1 MHSTGAM
8 RCSAHFSTRGPRPM
22 SACRSRSPIA
32 AAKCWASRYR
42 SMAEYAW
49 RSEETPATV
58 LRSFL
63 GVAPDL
69 CRLLGCLVDR
79 PLRQRDPVRHVAEHH
94 ADASADT
101 DPLDHV
107 GRGELPVGGAEI
119 ANDAQ
124 CFVGSRLALLRIEID
139 QQHHVGGLGAT
150 RRLNRVLHLCIGM
163 HRAFSLDFLPDRLAR
178 HAPRA
183 GGRRRIA
190 QPVALGAGLQVEIMR
205 GAMLEILDILDIEI
219 VDAQPHAEIVS
230 FDWHDLFP
238 FHQPLRMTIDDAVA
252 GLAQPR
258 LALTSTFL
266 TWRQPP
272 SR

>member
-32 AAKCWASRYR
+32 AAKCWASRNR

-58 LRSFL
+58 LRLFL
-63 GVAPDL
+63 GGA
-69 CRLLGCLVDR
+69 
-79 PLRQRDPVRHVAEHH
+79 
-94 ADASADT
+94 
-101 DPLDHV
+101 
-107 GRGELPVGGAEI
+107 PVGGAEI

-139 QQHHVGGLGAT
+139 QQHHVGGLGAK
-150 RRLNRVLHLCIGM
+150 RRLNRVMHLCIGM

-205 GAMLEILDILDIEI
+205 GAMLEIFDILDIEI
-219 VDAQPHAEIVS
+219 VDAQPHAEILS

-266 TWRQPP
+266 TCRQPP